1 MYRISISIVV
11 FVVLETLS
19 VNLRAQS
26 TATKTFTENLLINS
40 DDIIRVIGEKANIH
54 VTKSMGTQMQLKVT
68 FKATNKEKS
77 MASKELEYMS
87 YGLFRENN
95 IVQIRNSFM
104 LPANVDHIKSTL
116 EILFEISI
124 PVGQQIEITNKYGYM
139 EIKDFKG
146 ALDIDLEFC
155 DLLLDK
161 VAGKANLKT
170 SFSEIHGRD
179 IAFSSLESEDDK
191 SRVFMNIDAGSYLFK
206 STYGD
211 LNLTLGNIRN
221 VQIES
226 KRTDVVLT
234 PNTFELFDYDLINNG
249 GSIYVPGK
257 YTHLLK
263 REGKKVLFL
272 VKDDRAKP
280 TIQVSTDYNTITIN

>member
-11 FVVLETLS
+11 LVLLETLS
-19 VNLRAQS
+19 YNLRAQS
-26 TATKTFTENLLINS
+26 TATKTFAENLLLKD
-40 DDIIRVIGEKANIH
+40 DDIIQVLGEKTNIH
-54 VTKSMGTQMQLKVT
+54 VTKSTSSQMQLIVT

-77 MASKELEYMS
+77 VASKELEYMS

-95 IVQIRNSFM
+95 IVQVRNSFM
-104 LPANVDHIKSTL
+104 LPANVEYIKSTL
-116 EILFEISI
+116 EVLFELTI
-124 PVGQQIEITNKYGYM
+124 PPGRQIEITNKYGYT

-146 ALDIDLEFC
+146 ILNINLEFC
-155 DLLLDK
+155 DLFLEK
-161 VAGKANLKT
+161 VEGKATLKT

-179 IAFSSLESEDDK
+179 IAFSSMKSEDDK
-191 SRVFMNIDAGSYLFK
+191 SRVFMNIDSGSYVFN

-211 LNLTLGNIRN
+211 INLTLGNIQD

-234 PNTFELFDYDLINNG
+234 PNTFELFDYDLINDG

-257 YTHLLK
+257 YTHHLK
-263 REGKKVLFL
+263 KEGKKVLFL
-272 VKDDRAKP
+272 VNDQTKP
-280 TIQVSTDYNTITIN
+280 TIKVSTDYNTITIN